1 MSALRP
7 LLSEL
12 MEDLL
17 EDCLR
22 SQRDTNTNACV
33 AIKEVV
39 DVCNQKQRKLG
50 SSQKTMKHDLKRD
63 ILSPTL
69 VPFSFILYQLDE

>member
-1 MSALRP
+1 MSTLAP
-7 LLSEL
+7 LLAEV
-12 MEDLL
+12 MEGLL

-39 DVCNQKQRKLG
+39 DACIKTQRKLG

-63 ILSPTL
+63 ILSPSL
-69 VPFSFILYQLDE
+69 VSFSFILY